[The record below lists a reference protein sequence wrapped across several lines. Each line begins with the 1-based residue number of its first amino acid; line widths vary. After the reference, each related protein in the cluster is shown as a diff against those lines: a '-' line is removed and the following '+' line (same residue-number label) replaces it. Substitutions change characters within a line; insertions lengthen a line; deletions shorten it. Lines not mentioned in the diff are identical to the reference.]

1 MTDELR
7 LDELERLEQAATP
20 GPWETSECDCDRACK
35 VNISDADGYGI
46 AMCWPYANIRTAL
59 KKDQCA
65 SQADAAL
72 IVAARNALPALIRRI
87 RELEQEL
94 FDVRDQWE
102 MRQ

>member
-20 GPWETSECDCDRACK
+20 GPWETSECDCARACK
-35 VNISDADGYGI
+35 VNVSDADGYGI
-46 AMCWPYANIRTAL
+46 ALGWPYANIRTVL
-59 KKDQCA
+59 KNDQCA
-65 SQADAAL
+65 NQSDAAL
-72 IVAARNALPALIRRI
+72 IVAARNALPELIRRI

-94 FDVRDQWE
+94 FDARDQLE